1 MFSFLDGLI
10 FSQQYIPHGHC
21 YLWKPGLLWL
31 HILSDAFI
39 ALAYYSIP
47 LALIYF
53 VRQRQNIA
61 FKGILI
67 LFSLF
72 IFSCGTTH
80 IMSIWTVWHSDYWL
94 SGLIKAITAIISLL
108 TAFEM
113 IPTLPKALAL
123 RSPEEL
129 AIANKA
135 LELEVANRQQAE
147 IALHQLNLE
156 LEARVEQRTKE
167 NKENEQRFRSLF
179 EAAPDFIY
187 LLNLEGQIEQVNP
200 AVIHQSG
207 YSESELI
214 EQPLVNFLS
223 SDSQQL
229 CNQELSVLLRQGKSR
244 HEMEFV
250 CQDNTV
256 LTMDC
261 SCTVV
266 GDTQDDD
273 AYILVLQRDIS
284 DRKSMEETLR
294 KTNQELMASNSELE
308 KFAYLASHD
317 LREPLRMVTSFT
329 QLLAQ
334 RYSGRLDDDA
344 DQIIGFAVD
353 GAKRM
358 EELIHDLLEYSQVGK
373 TEQSWSLVDCEVIV
387 NRALNNLQVSIQES
401 KVKITRTPLPTV
413 MGDPG
418 QLIRLWQNLL
428 DNAIIY
434 RDQESSSIE
443 IGAEVQTGQWL
454 LWVKDNGIGIAPQY
468 QERIFQIFQR
478 LHTKEKY
485 SGTGIGLAICH
496 KIVERHGGRI
506 WVESAPGEG
515 ATFYFTLPQEQDI
528 SQTSTAT

>member
-10 FSQQYIPHGHC
+10 LSEQYIPHGHC
-21 YLWKPGLLWL
+21 YLWKPELLWL

-53 VRQRQNIA
+53 VRQRQDIP

-94 SGLIKAITAIISLL
+94 SGLIKAITAIISLI

-123 RSPEEL
+123 RSPREL
-129 AIANKA
+129 AIANQA
-135 LELEVANRQQAE
+135 LELEIANRQQAE
-147 IALHQLNLE
+147 IALQQLNLE
-156 LEARVEQRTKE
+156 LESRVEQRTKE
-167 NKENEQRFRSLF
+167 NKG
-179 EAAPDFIY
+179 I
-187 LLNLEGQIEQVNP
+187 
-200 AVIHQSG
+200 
-207 YSESELI
+207 
-214 EQPLVNFLS
+214 
-223 SDSQQL
+223 
-229 CNQELSVLLRQGKSR
+229 
-244 HEMEFV
+244 
-250 CQDNTV
+250 
-256 LTMDC
+256 
-261 SCTVV
+261 
-266 GDTQDDD
+266 
-273 AYILVLQRDIS
+273 
-284 DRKSMEETLR
+284 EETLR
-294 KTNQELMASNSELE
+294 KTNQELLASNKELE

-334 RYSGRLDDDA
+334 RYSGKLDDDA

-373 TEQSWSLVDCEVIV
+373 AEQSWSLVDCELIV

-401 KVKITRTPLPTV
+401 EVKIKRTPLPTIS
-413 MGDPG
+413 GDPG

-434 RDQESSSIE
+434 CHPEYGSIE
-443 IGAEVQTGQWL
+443 IGAEVQTEQWL
-454 LWVKDNGIGIAPQY
+454 FWVKDNGIGIAPQY

-478 LHTKEKY
+478 LHTREKY
-485 SGTGIGLAICH
+485 PGTGIGLAICH
-496 KIVERHGGRI
+496 KIIEKHGGRI
-506 WVESAPGEG
+506 WVESSAGEG
-515 ATFYFTLPQEQDI
+515 ATFYFTLPQEQDT
-528 SQTSTAT
+528 SQTSNASEK